1 MIVLIGGHRE
11 SVLKLNNS
19 CWFIVV
25 CCWITMDV
33 KNYKIRC
40 VVVLGTHIEWP
51 LKDVVLGIYDGTTR
65 TRILRVYNGVVHTQ
79 NNVCGT

>member
-11 SVLKLNNS
+11 SVLELNNS

-33 KNYKIRC
+33 KDYIIRC
-40 VVVLGTHIEWP
+40 VVVLGTHDRVTTQRYCIRDLWWDNP
-51 LKDVVLGIYDGTTR
+51 HKDIKGL
-65 TRILRVYNGVVHTQ
+65 
-79 NNVCGT
+79 